1 MPKSPHRVSSWV
13 NMMNT
18 SFLHPCLHR
27 MFSDRGGNFGIMTAI
42 MIPVLFGA
50 AGMAIQVGDMLLS
63 KQQLQEA
70 ADSAALA
77 TATALANGTIQT
89 SEAEAFARNFVAGQM
104 ANYLQ
109 SGTDI
114 KSRTAV
120 NVQATTSGKSTSYQV
135 TVSPSYDLTVNPL
148 MQAVGFKTQ
157 HLSTSGTT
165 VGGHSQTQGSISMF
179 LALDKSGSM
188 GENTATVN
196 VDDPTET
203 YTYDCNLHYN
213 SKKDKWVYDK
223 CTGSRTNYY
232 TKIEALKLAAG
243 NLFGQ
248 LNSADPNAEYVR
260 TGAVS
265 YDINQYPASSLAWGT
280 VGVSSYVNALQAN
293 GGTNSSGAMATASL
307 SLTAK
312 NAAGNDAEDAIHKQK
327 TGQIPKKY
335 IVFMTDGDNNND
347 SSGGRSYD
355 TLTKTTCDNTKSKG
369 IEIYTI
375 AFMAPAGGQAL
386 LDYCASDDSHYFQAE
401 KMEDLLAA
409 FKAIGAQASA
419 QVTRLTN

>member
-1 MPKSPHRVSSWV
+1 
-13 NMMNT
+13 MMST
-18 SFLHPCLHR
+18 FFSHPCLRR

-42 MIPVLFGA
+42 MAPVLLGA

-89 SEAEAFARNFVAGQM
+89 SEAEAYARNFVAGQM

-109 SGTDI
+109 SSVDI
-114 KSRTAV
+114 KSATGV
-120 NVQATTSGKSTSYQV
+120 NVQTSTSGKSTSYQV
-135 TVSPSYDLTVNPL
+135 TVSPGYDLTVNPL
-148 MQAVGFKTQ
+148 MQAVGFSTQ

-165 VGGHSQTQGSISMF
+165 TSGHSQSQGSISMY

-188 GENTATVN
+188 GEDTATVN
-196 VDDPTET
+196 EDDPTES
-203 YTYDCNLHYN
+203 YTYDCNGHYN
-213 SKKDKWVYDK
+213 KKGKWVYDT
-223 CTGSRTNYY
+223 CTGSRSNYY
-232 TKIEALKLAAG
+232 TKIEALKIAAG

-248 LNSADPNAEYVR
+248 LDSADPNAEYVR

-265 YDINQYPASSLAWGT
+265 YDIVQYSPSALAWGT
-280 VGVSSYVNALQAN
+280 AGVASYVNALQAN
-293 GGTNSSGAMATASL
+293 GGTNSSGAMSTAYS

-312 NAAGNDAEDAIHKQK
+312 NAAGNDAEDSAHKLK
-327 TGQIPKKY
+327 TGQVPKKY

-355 TLTKTTCDNTKSKG
+355 TLTKATCDTAKSKG

-386 LDYCASDDSHYFQAE
+386 LHYCASDDSHYFQAE

-409 FKAIGAQASA
+409 FEAIGAKASA

>member
-1 MPKSPHRVSSWV
+1 
-13 NMMNT
+13 MMST
-18 SFLHPCLHR
+18 SLLHPCLRR
-27 MFSDRGGNFGIMTAI
+27 MFSDRGGNFGMMTAI
-42 MIPVLFGA
+42 LLPVLFGA
-50 AGMAIQVGDMLLS
+50 AGMAIQVGDILLS

-89 SEAEAFARNFVAGQM
+89 SQAEGFAQNFVAGQM

-109 SGTDI
+109 NGVDI
-114 KSRTAV
+114 KSGTGV
-120 NVQATTSGKSTSYQV
+120 NVQTTTSGKSTSYQV
-135 TVSPSYDLTVNPL
+135 TVSPGYDLAVNPL
-148 MQAVGFKTQ
+148 MQAVGFTTQ
-157 HLSTSGTT
+157 HLSTSSTS
-165 VGGHSQTQGSISMF
+165 VGGHSQAQGSISMF

-188 GENTATVN
+188 G
-196 VDDPTET
+196 DPTTTVTTEPF
-203 YTYDCNLHYN
+203 TYDCNPHPN
-213 SKKDKWVYDK
+213 KKGKTIYDT
-223 CTGSRTNYY
+223 CTGTRTRYY

-243 NLFGQ
+243 KLFGQ
-248 LNSADPNAEYVR
+248 LDSADPNAEYVR

-265 YDINQYPASSLAWGT
+265 YDIVEYPASSLAWGT
-280 VGVSSYVNALQAN
+280 AAVTSYVNALQSG
-293 GGTNSSGAMATASL
+293 GGTNSSGAVNTAYT

-312 NAAGNDAEDAIHKQK
+312 NAAGNDAEDAAHKLK

-347 SSGGRSYD
+347 SSNGRSYD
-355 TLTKTTCDNTKSKG
+355 TLTKATCDTAKSKG

-386 LDYCASDDSHYFQAE
+386 LHYCASDDAHYFQAE

-409 FKAIGAQASA
+409 FKAIGAKAAA

>member
-1 MPKSPHRVSSWV
+1 MS
-13 NMMNT
+13 T
-18 SFLHPCLHR
+18 SFLHPCLRR
-27 MFSDRGGNFGIMTAI
+27 MLGDRGGNFGIMTAI
-42 MIPVLFGA
+42 VLPVLFGA
-50 AGMAIQVGDMLLS
+50 AGMAIQVGDILLS

-89 SEAEAFARNFVAGQM
+89 SQAEAFARDFVAGQM
-104 ANYLQ
+104 ANYMQ
-109 SGTDI
+109 SSVDI
-114 KSRTAV
+114 KSTTGVDVRT
-120 NVQATTSGKSTSYQV
+120 TTSGKSTSYQV

-148 MQAVGFKTQ
+148 MQAVGFSTQ

-165 VGGHSQTQGSISMF
+165 VSGHSQTQGSISMY

-188 GENTATVN
+188 GDPTATVT
-196 VDDPTET
+196 TES
-203 YTYDCNLHYN
+203 YTYNCNPHLN
-213 SKKDKWVYDK
+213 KKGKTIYDT
-223 CTGSRTNYY
+223 CTGTRTRYY
-232 TKIEALKLAAG
+232 TKIEALKIAAG

-265 YDINQYPASSLAWGT
+265 YDIKEYTPSSLAWGT
-280 VGVSSYVNALQAN
+280 AGVSSYVNALQAD
-293 GGTNSSGAMATASL
+293 GGTNSSGAMNTSYS

-312 NAAGNDAEDAIHKQK
+312 NAAGNDAEDAAHQQK
-327 TGQIPKKY
+327 TGQVPKKY

-355 TLTKTTCDNTKSKG
+355 TATKKTCDDAKSKG

-386 LDYCASDDSHYFQAE
+386 LHYCASDDAHYFQAE

-409 FKAIGAQASA
+409 FKAIGAKASA
-419 QVTRLTN
+419 QLTRLTN

>member
-1 MPKSPHRVSSWV
+1 MS
-13 NMMNT
+13 T
-18 SFLHPCLHR
+18 SILHPCLRR

-42 MIPVLFGA
+42 LAPVLLGA
-50 AGMAIQVGDMLLS
+50 AGLAIQVGDMLLS

-77 TATALANGTIQT
+77 TATALANSTIQT

-109 SGTDI
+109 SGVDI
-114 KSRTAV
+114 KSATGV
-120 NVQATTSGKSTSYQV
+120 TVQTNTSGNSTSYQV
-135 TVSPSYDLTVNPL
+135 TVSPSYDLKVNPL
-148 MQAVGFKTQ
+148 MQAVGFTTQ
-157 HLSTSGTT
+157 HLSTSGST
-165 VGGHSQTQGSISMF
+165 VGGHSQTQGSISMY

-188 GENTATVN
+188 GEDTATVN
-196 VDDPTET
+196 KDVPTES

-213 SKKDKWVYDK
+213 SKNDKWVYDK

-232 TKIEALKLAAG
+232 TKIEALKIAAG

-248 LNSADPNAEYVR
+248 LNSADPNAQYVR

-265 YDINQYPASSLAWGT
+265 YDIVQYTPSTLAWGT
-280 VGVSSYVNALQAN
+280 SGASSYVNALQAN
-293 GGTNSSGAMATASL
+293 GGTNSSGAMNTAYS

-312 NAAGNDAEDAIHKQK
+312 NAAGNDAEDSAHKLK

-355 TLTKTTCDNTKSKG
+355 TLTKATCDTAKSKG

-386 LDYCASDDSHYFQAE
+386 LHYCASDDSHYFQAE

-409 FKAIGAQASA
+409 FKAIGAKASA

>member
-1 MPKSPHRVSSWV
+1 
-13 NMMNT
+13 MMST
-18 SFLHPCLHR
+18 SFLHLCLRR

-42 MIPVLFGA
+42 MAPVLLGV
-50 AGMAIQVGDMLLS
+50 AGVAIQVGDMMLS

-89 SEAEAFARNFVAGQM
+89 SQAEAFAQNFVAGQM
-104 ANYLQ
+104 ANYVQ
-109 SGTDI
+109 SGVDI
-114 KSRTAV
+114 KSGTSV
-120 NVQATTSGKSTSYQV
+120 NVQTSTSGKSTSYQV

-188 GENTATVN
+188 GEATATVN
-196 VDDPTET
+196 ADDPTES

-213 SKKDKWVYDK
+213 SKNNKWVYDK

-232 TKIEALKLAAG
+232 TKIEALKIAAG

-265 YDINQYPASSLAWGT
+265 YDINQYTPSNLAWGT
-280 VGVSSYVNALQAN
+280 TGVTSYVNALQAN
-293 GGTNSSGAMATASL
+293 GGTNSSGAMSTAYS

-312 NAAGNDAEDAIHKQK
+312 NAAGNDAEDSAHKLK
-327 TGQIPKKY
+327 TGQTPKKY
-335 IVFMTDGDNNND
+335 IVFMTDGDNNDD

-355 TLTKTTCDNTKSKG
+355 TLTKATCDTAKSKG

-375 AFMAPAGGQAL
+375 AFMAPAGGQTL
-386 LDYCASDDSHYFQAE
+386 LHYCASDDSHYFQAE

-409 FKAIGAQASA
+409 FKAIGAKASA
-419 QVTRLTN
+419 QMTRLTN

>member
-1 MPKSPHRVSSWV
+1 MS
-13 NMMNT
+13 T
-18 SFLHPCLHR
+18 SILHPCLRR
-27 MFSDRGGNFGIMTAI
+27 MFSDRGGNFGIMSAI
-42 MIPVLFGA
+42 LAPVLLGA

-77 TATALANGTIQT
+77 TATALANGTIQA
-89 SEAEAFARNFVAGQM
+89 SEAEAYARNFVAGQM

-114 KSRTAV
+114 KSTTSV
-120 NVQATTSGKSTSYQV
+120 NVQTTTSGKSTSYQV

-148 MQAVGFKTQ
+148 MQAVGFTTQ

-165 VGGHSQTQGSISMF
+165 VGGYSQTQGSISMY

-188 GENTATVN
+188 GEDTATVN
-196 VDDPTET
+196 EEYPTES
-203 YTYDCNLHYN
+203 YTYKCNPHYN
-213 SKKDKWVYDK
+213 KNGKEVWDT

-248 LNSADPNAEYVR
+248 LSGADPNAQYVR

-265 YDINQYPASSLAWGT
+265 YDINQYTPSALAWGT
-280 VGVSSYVNALQAN
+280 SGVSSYVNALQAG
-293 GGTNSSGAMATASL
+293 GGTNSSDAMSTAYS

-312 NAAGNDAEDAIHKQK
+312 NAAGNDAEDAAHKLK

-355 TLTKTTCDNTKSKG
+355 TLTKATCDTAKSKG

-386 LDYCASDDSHYFQAE
+386 LHYCASDDSHYFQAE

-409 FKAIGAQASA
+409 FQAIGAKASS
-419 QVTRLTN
+419 QLTRLTN

>member
-1 MPKSPHRVSSWV
+1 
-13 NMMNT
+13 MMST
-18 SFLHPCLHR
+18 SFLRPCLRR

-42 MIPVLFGA
+42 LAPVLLGA

-114 KSRTAV
+114 KSTTSV
-120 NVQATTSGKSTSYQV
+120 NVQTTTSGKSTSYQV

-148 MQAVGFKTQ
+148 MQAVGFSTQ
-157 HLSTSGTT
+157 HLSTTGTT
-165 VGGHSQTQGSISMF
+165 VGGHSETQGSISMF

-188 GENTATVN
+188 G
-196 VDDPTET
+196 DPTTTVVTESFT
-203 YTYDCNLHYN
+203 YKCNPHLN
-213 SKKDKWVYDK
+213 NGGRTVYDT
-223 CTGSRTNYY
+223 CTGTRTRFY

-248 LNSADPNAEYVR
+248 LNNADPNAEYVR

-265 YDINQYPASSLAWGT
+265 YDIVEYPASSLAWGT
-280 VGVSSYVNALQAN
+280 AAASNYVNALQSG
-293 GGTNSSGAMATASL
+293 GGTNSSGAMNTAYL

-312 NAAGNDAEDAIHKQK
+312 NAAGNDVENAAHQQK
-327 TGQIPKKY
+327 TGQVPKKY

-355 TLTKTTCDNTKSKG
+355 TATKKTCDDAKAKG

-386 LDYCASDDSHYFQAE
+386 LHYCASDDSHYFQAE

-409 FKAIGAQASA
+409 FQAIGAKASA
-419 QVTRLTN
+419 QLTRLTN

>member
-1 MPKSPHRVSSWV
+1 MS
-13 NMMNT
+13 T
-18 SFLHPCLHR
+18 SFLHPCLRR

-42 MIPVLFGA
+42 LAPVLLGA
-50 AGMAIQVGDMLLS
+50 AGMAIQVGDMLIS

-89 SEAEAFARNFVAGQM
+89 SQAEAFARNFVAGQM

-109 SGTDI
+109 SGVDI
-114 KSRTAV
+114 KSATGV
-120 NVQATTSGKSTSYQV
+120 TVQTSTSGNSTSYQV
-135 TVSPSYDLTVNPL
+135 TVSPAYDLTVNPL
-148 MQAVGFKTQ
+148 MQAVGFTTQ

-165 VGGHSQTQGSISMF
+165 VGGHSQTKGSISMY

-188 GENTATVN
+188 GDPTATTT
-196 VDDPTET
+196 TES
-203 YTYDCNLHYN
+203 YTYKCNPHPN
-213 SKKDKWVYDK
+213 KNGKTIYDT
-223 CTGSRTNYY
+223 CTGTRTRYY

-243 NLFGQ
+243 DLFDQ

-265 YDINQYPASSLAWGT
+265 YDIVEYPASSLAWGT
-280 VGVSSYVNALQAN
+280 TAVSGYVNALQAD
-293 GGTNSSGAMATASL
+293 GGTNSSGAMNTAYL

-312 NAAGNDAEDAIHKQK
+312 NAAGNDAENAAHQQK
-327 TGQIPKKY
+327 TGQVPKKY

-347 SSGGRSYD
+347 PSGGRSYD
-355 TLTKTTCDNTKSKG
+355 TATKKTCDDAKSKG

-386 LDYCASDDSHYFQAE
+386 LHYCASDDSHYFQAE

-409 FKAIGAQASA
+409 FKAIGAKASS
-419 QVTRLTN
+419 QLTRLTN

>member
-1 MPKSPHRVSSWV
+1 
-13 NMMNT
+13 MNT

-89 SEAEAFARNFVAGQM
+89 SQAETFARNFVAGQM

-114 KSRTAV
+114 KSMTAV

-135 TVSPSYDLTVNPL
+135 TVTPSYDLTVNPL

-165 VGGHSQTQGSISMF
+165 VGGHSQTQGSISMY

-280 VGVSSYVNALQAN
+280 VGVSSYVNALQAD
-293 GGTNSSGAMATASL
+293 GGTNSSGAMNTAYSA
-307 SLTAK
+307 LTAK
-312 NAAGNDAEDAIHKQK
+312 NAAGNDAEDAAHQQK
-327 TGQIPKKY
+327 TGQAPKKY

-355 TLTKTTCDNTKSKG
+355 TATKKTCDDAKLKG

-375 AFMAPAGGQAL
+375 AFMAPEGGQAL
-386 LDYCASDDSHYFQAE
+386 LHYCASDDSHYFQPE

-409 FKAIGAQASA
+409 FKAIGAKASA

>member
-1 MPKSPHRVSSWV
+1 MSTFFS
-13 NMMNT
+13 
-18 SFLHPCLHR
+18 HPCLRR

-42 MIPVLFGA
+42 MAPVLLGA

-89 SEAEAFARNFVAGQM
+89 SEAQAYARNFVAGQM

-109 SGTDI
+109 SSVDI
-114 KSRTAV
+114 KSATGV
-120 NVQATTSGKSTSYQV
+120 NVQTSTSGKSTSYQV
-135 TVSPSYDLTVNPL
+135 TVSPGYDLTVNPL
-148 MQAVGFKTQ
+148 MQVVGFSTQ
-157 HLSTSGTT
+157 HLSTSATT
-165 VGGHSQTQGSISMF
+165 TSGHSQTQGSISMF

-188 GENTATVN
+188 GEDTATVN
-196 VDDPTET
+196 EEDPTES
-203 YTYDCNLHYN
+203 YTYDCNGHYN
-213 SKKDKWVYDK
+213 KKGKWVYDT
-223 CTGSRTNYY
+223 CTGSRSNYY
-232 TKIEALKLAAG
+232 TKIEALKIAAG

-248 LNSADPNAEYVR
+248 LDSADPNAEYVR

-265 YDINQYPASSLAWGT
+265 YDIVQYSPSNLAWGT
-280 VGVSSYVNALQAN
+280 AGVASYVNALQAN
-293 GGTNSSGAMATASL
+293 GGTNSSGAMSTAYS

-312 NAAGNDAEDAIHKQK
+312 NAAGNDAEDSAHKLK
-327 TGQIPKKY
+327 TGQVPKKY

-355 TLTKTTCDNTKSKG
+355 TLTKATCDTAKSKG

-386 LDYCASDDSHYFQAE
+386 LHYCASDDAHYFQAE

-409 FKAIGAQASA
+409 FEAIGAKASA

>member
-1 MPKSPHRVSSWV
+1 MS
-13 NMMNT
+13 T
-18 SFLHPCLHR
+18 FFLHPCLRR

-42 MIPVLFGA
+42 MMPVLLGV

-89 SEAEAFARNFVAGQM
+89 SQAEAFAQNFVAGQM

-109 SGTDI
+109 SGSDI
-114 KSRTAV
+114 KSGTGV
-120 NVQATTSGKSTSYQV
+120 TVQTSTSGKSTSYQV

-148 MQAVGFKTQ
+148 MQAVGFSTQ
-157 HLSTSGTT
+157 HLSVSGTT
-165 VGGHSQTQGSISMF
+165 VGGHSETQGSISMF

-188 GENTATVN
+188 GDNTTTVT
-196 VDDPTET
+196 TESFT
-203 YTYDCNLHYN
+203 YKCNPHLNPSGKNTIYDT
-213 SKKDKWVYDK
+213 
-223 CTGSRTNYY
+223 CTGTRTRYY

-265 YDINQYPASSLAWGT
+265 YDIVQYPASSLAWGT
-280 VGVSSYVNALQAN
+280 TAVTSYVNALQSG
-293 GGTNSSGAMATASL
+293 GGTNSSGAMSTAYT

-312 NAAGNDAEDAIHKQK
+312 NAAGNDAEDAAHKQK
-327 TGQIPKKY
+327 TGQVPKKY

-347 SSGGRSYD
+347 TSGGRSYD
-355 TLTKTTCDNTKSKG
+355 TATKTTCDDAKSKG

-386 LDYCASDDSHYFQAE
+386 LHYCASDDSHYFQAE

-409 FKAIGAQASA
+409 FEAIGAKASA
-419 QVTRLTN
+419 QMTRLTN

>member
-1 MPKSPHRVSSWV
+1 
-13 NMMNT
+13 MMST
-18 SFLHPCLHR
+18 SILHPCLRR

-42 MIPVLFGA
+42 LAPVLLGA

-89 SEAEAFARNFVAGQM
+89 SGAEAFARNFVAGQM

-109 SGTDI
+109 SGADI
-114 KSRTAV
+114 KSTTSV
-120 NVQATTSGKSTSYQV
+120 NVQTTTSGKSTSYQV

-148 MQAVGFKTQ
+148 MQAVGFSTQ
-157 HLSTSGTT
+157 HLSASGTT
-165 VGGHSQTQGSISMF
+165 VGGHSQTQGSISMY

-188 GENTATVN
+188 GEDTATVN
-196 VDDPTET
+196 EEDPTES
-203 YTYDCNLHYN
+203 YTYDCNPHLNKHG
-213 SKKDKWVYDK
+213 KTIYDT

-232 TKIEALKLAAG
+232 TKIEALKIAAG

-248 LNSADPNAEYVR
+248 LSSADPNAQYVR

-265 YDINQYPASSLAWGT
+265 YDIVQYTPSSLAWGT
-280 VGVSSYVNALQAN
+280 AGVSSYVNALQSG
-293 GGTNSSGAMATASL
+293 GGTNSSGAMSTAYS

-312 NAAGNDAEDAIHKQK
+312 NAAGNDAEDAAHKLK

-355 TLTKTTCDNTKSKG
+355 TLTKATCDTAKSKG

-375 AFMAPAGGQAL
+375 AFMAPAGGQTL
-386 LDYCASDDSHYFQAE
+386 LHYCASDDSHYFQAE

-409 FKAIGAQASA
+409 FKAIGAKASA
-419 QVTRLTN
+419 QLTRLTN

>member
-1 MPKSPHRVSSWV
+1 
-13 NMMNT
+13 MMST
-18 SFLHPCLHR
+18 SFLQTPCLRR
-27 MFSDRGGNFGIMTAI
+27 MLGDRGGNFGIMTAI
-42 MIPVLFGA
+42 LLPVLFGA

-77 TATALANGTIQT
+77 TATALGNGTIQT
-89 SEAEAFARNFVAGQM
+89 SQAEAFARNFVAGQM

-109 SGTDI
+109 NGVDI
-114 KSRTAV
+114 KNATAV
-120 NVQATTSGKSTSYQV
+120 NVQTSNSGKSASYQV
-135 TVSPSYDLTVNPL
+135 TVTPSYDLTVNPL
-148 MQAVGFKTQ
+148 MQAVGFSTQ
-157 HLSTSGTT
+157 HLSTSSTT
-165 VGGHSQTQGSISMF
+165 VSGPSQTPGSNAQGSVSMF

-188 GENTATVN
+188 GDPTATVN
-196 VDDPTET
+196 KDDPTET
-203 YTYDCNLHYN
+203 FTYDCNPHLN
-213 SKKDKWVYDK
+213 KKGKWVYDT
-223 CTGSRTNYY
+223 CTGSRANYY
-232 TKIEALKLAAG
+232 TKIEALKMAAG

-248 LNSADPNAEYVR
+248 LTSADPNAQYVR

-265 YDINQYPASSLAWGT
+265 YDIVQYTPSTLAWGT
-280 VGVSSYVNALQAN
+280 AGVSSYVNALEAG
-293 GGTNSSGAMATASL
+293 GGTNSSGAMSTAYS

-312 NAAGNDAEDAIHKQK
+312 NAAGNDAEDAAHKLK

-355 TLTKTTCDNTKSKG
+355 TLTKATCDAAKSKG

-386 LDYCASDDSHYFQAE
+386 LHYCASDDAHFFQAE

-409 FKAIGAQASA
+409 FQAIGAKASA
-419 QVTRLTN
+419 QLTRLTN

>member
-1 MPKSPHRVSSWV
+1 MR
-13 NMMNT
+13 T
-18 SFLHPCLHR
+18 SFLHPCLRR
-27 MFSDRGGNFGIMTAI
+27 MLSDRGGNFGLMTAI
-42 MIPVLFGA
+42 MMPILLGV

-77 TATALANGTIQT
+77 TASALANGTIQT
-89 SEAEAFARNFVAGQM
+89 SQAEAFARNYVAGQM

-109 SGTDI
+109 SGVDI
-114 KSRTAV
+114 KNATGV
-120 NVQATTSGKSTSYQV
+120 NVQTTTSGKSTSYQV
-135 TVSPSYDLTVNPL
+135 TVSPGYDLTVNPL
-148 MQAVGFKTQ
+148 MQAVGFTTQ
-157 HLSTSGTT
+157 HLSTSSTT

-188 GENTATVN
+188 G
-196 VDDPTET
+196 DPTTTVTTES
-203 YTYDCNLHYN
+203 YTYKCNPHLNN
-213 SKKDKWVYDK
+213 SGKNTIYDT
-223 CTGSRTNYY
+223 CTGTRTRYF

-243 NLFGQ
+243 KLFAQ
-248 LNSADPNAEYVR
+248 LDSADPNADYVR

-265 YDINQYPASSLAWGT
+265 YDIVEYPASSLAWGT
-280 VGVSSYVNALQAN
+280 AAASNYINALQAG
-293 GGTNSSGAMATASL
+293 GGTNSSGAMNTAYL

-312 NAAGNDAEDAIHKQK
+312 NAAANDVEDTAHQQK
-327 TGQIPKKY
+327 TGQVPKKY

-347 SSGGRSYD
+347 TSGGRSYD
-355 TLTKTTCDNTKSKG
+355 TATKKTCDDAKSKG

-386 LDYCASDDSHYFQAE
+386 LHYCASDDSHYFQAE

-409 FKAIGAQASA
+409 FEAIGAKSSA

>member
-1 MPKSPHRVSSWV
+1 MS
-13 NMMNT
+13 T
-18 SFLHPCLHR
+18 SFLHPCLRR

-42 MIPVLFGA
+42 LAPVLLGA
-50 AGMAIQVGDMLLS
+50 AGMAIQVGDMLIS

-89 SEAEAFARNFVAGQM
+89 SQAEAFARNFVAGQM

-109 SGTDI
+109 SGVDI
-114 KSRTAV
+114 KSATGV
-120 NVQATTSGKSTSYQV
+120 TVQTNTSGNSTSYQV

-148 MQAVGFKTQ
+148 MQAVGFTTQ

-165 VGGHSQTQGSISMF
+165 IGGHSQTQGSISMY

-188 GENTATVN
+188 GEDTATVN
-196 VDDPTET
+196 EEDPTES
-203 YTYDCNLHYN
+203 YTYDCNGHYN
-213 SKKDKWVYDK
+213 KKGKWIYDT
-223 CTGSRTNYY
+223 CTGSRANYY
-232 TKIEALKLAAG
+232 TKIEALKMAAG

-248 LNSADPNAEYVR
+248 LSSADPNAQYVR

-265 YDINQYPASSLAWGT
+265 YDIVQYTPSALAWGT
-280 VGVSSYVNALQAN
+280 SGVSTYVNALQAG
-293 GGTNSSGAMATASL
+293 GGTNSSGAMSTAYS

-312 NAAGNDAEDAIHKQK
+312 NAAGNDAEDAAHKLK
-327 TGQIPKKY
+327 TGQTPKKY
-335 IVFMTDGDNNND
+335 IVFMTDGDNNDD

-355 TLTKTTCDNTKSKG
+355 TLTKATCDTAKSKG

-375 AFMAPAGGQAL
+375 AFMAPEGGQAL
-386 LDYCASDDSHYFQAE
+386 LHYCASDDSHYFQAE

-409 FKAIGAQASA
+409 FKAIGAKASS
-419 QVTRLTN
+419 QLTRLTN

>member
-1 MPKSPHRVSSWV
+1 
-13 NMMNT
+13 MMST
-18 SFLHPCLHR
+18 SFLHPCLRR
-27 MFSDRGGNFGIMTAI
+27 MLSDRGGNFGMMTAI
-42 MIPVLFGA
+42 LLPVLFGA

-89 SEAEAFARNFVAGQM
+89 SQAEAFAQNFVAGQM

-114 KSRTAV
+114 KNGTSV
-120 NVQATTSGKSTSYQV
+120 SVQTTTSGKSTSYQV
-135 TVSPSYDLTVNPL
+135 TVSPSYDLAVNPL
-148 MQAVGFKTQ
+148 MQAVGFSTQ
-157 HLSTSGTT
+157 HLATSGTT
-165 VGGHSQTQGSISMF
+165 IGGHSQTQGSISMY

-188 GENTATVN
+188 GEPTATVN
-196 VDDPTET
+196 ADDPTESF
-203 YTYDCNLHYN
+203 TYDCNGHYN
-213 SKKDKWVYDK
+213 KKDKWVYDT

-232 TKIEALKLAAG
+232 TKLEALKIAAG

-248 LNSADPNAEYVR
+248 ITNADPNAEYAR

-265 YDINQYPASSLAWGT
+265 YDINQYPPSSLAWGT
-280 VGVSSYVNALQAN
+280 AGVSSYVNALQSG
-293 GGTNSSGAMATASL
+293 GGTNSSGAVNTAYT

-312 NAAGNDAEDAIHKQK
+312 NAAGNDAEDAAHKQK
-327 TGQIPKKY
+327 SGQVPKKY

-355 TLTKTTCDNTKSKG
+355 TATKKTCDDAKSKG

-386 LDYCASDDSHYFQAE
+386 LHYCASDDAHYFQAE

-409 FKAIGAQASA
+409 FKAIGAKASA
-419 QVTRLTN
+419 QLTRLTN

>member
-1 MPKSPHRVSSWV
+1 MS
-13 NMMNT
+13 T
-18 SFLHPCLHR
+18 SFLQTPCLRR
-27 MFSDRGGNFGIMTAI
+27 MLGDRGGNFGMMTAI
-42 MIPVLFGA
+42 LLPVLFGA

-77 TATALANGTIQT
+77 TATALANGTIST
-89 SEAEAFARNFVAGQM
+89 AEAETFARNFVAGQM

-114 KSRTAV
+114 KSSTGV
-120 NVQATTSGKSTSYQV
+120 NVQTTTSGKSTSYQV

-188 GENTATVN
+188 GDPTATVT
-196 VDDPTET
+196 TES
-203 YTYDCNLHYN
+203 YTYKCNPHLN
-213 SKKDKWVYDK
+213 QNGKTTIYDT
-223 CTGSRTNYY
+223 CTGTRTRYY

-243 NLFGQ
+243 NLFDQ

-265 YDINQYPASSLAWGT
+265 YDLVEYTASKLAWGT
-280 VGVSSYVNALQAN
+280 TAVTGYVNALQSG
-293 GGTNSSGAMATASL
+293 GGTNSSGAVNTAYT

-312 NAAGNDAEDAIHKQK
+312 NAAGNDAEDAAHQQK
-327 TGQIPKKY
+327 TGQVPKKY

-355 TLTKTTCDNTKSKG
+355 TATKKTCDAAKSKG

-386 LDYCASDDSHYFQAE
+386 LHYCASDDAHFFQAE

-409 FKAIGAQASA
+409 FQAIGAKASA
-419 QVTRLTN
+419 QLTRLTN

>member
-1 MPKSPHRVSSWV
+1 MS
-13 NMMNT
+13 T
-18 SFLHPCLHR
+18 SILHPCLRR

-42 MIPVLFGA
+42 LAPVLLGA

-89 SEAEAFARNFVAGQM
+89 TGAEAFARNFVAGQM

-109 SGTDI
+109 SGADI
-114 KSRTAV
+114 KSTTSV
-120 NVQATTSGKSTSYQV
+120 NVQTTTSGKSTSYQV

-148 MQAVGFKTQ
+148 MQAVGFSAQ
-157 HLSTSGTT
+157 HLSASGTT
-165 VGGHSQTQGSISMF
+165 VGGHSQTQGSISMY

-188 GENTATVN
+188 GEDTATVN
-196 VDDPTET
+196 EEDPTES
-203 YTYDCNLHYN
+203 YTYDCNPHLNKHG
-213 SKKDKWVYDK
+213 KTIYDT

-232 TKIEALKLAAG
+232 TKIEALKIAAG

-248 LNSADPNAEYVR
+248 LSSADPNAQYVR

-265 YDINQYPASSLAWGT
+265 YDIVQYTPSSLAWGT
-280 VGVSSYVNALQAN
+280 AGVSSYVNALQSG
-293 GGTNSSGAMATASL
+293 GGTNSSGAMSTAYS

-312 NAAGNDAEDAIHKQK
+312 NAAGNDAEDAAHKLK

-355 TLTKTTCDNTKSKG
+355 TLTKATCDTAKSKG

-375 AFMAPAGGQAL
+375 AFMAPAGGQTL
-386 LDYCASDDSHYFQAE
+386 LHYCASDDSHYFQAE

-409 FKAIGAQASA
+409 FKAIGAKASA
-419 QVTRLTN
+419 QLTRLTN

>member
-1 MPKSPHRVSSWV
+1 MR
-13 NMMNT
+13 T
-18 SFLHPCLHR
+18 SFFHPCLRR
-27 MFSDRGGNFGIMTAI
+27 MSSDRGGNFGLMTAI
-42 MIPVLFGA
+42 MMPILLGV

-77 TATALANGTIQT
+77 TATALANGTVQT
-89 SEAEAFARNFVAGQM
+89 SQAEAFARNYVAGQM

-109 SGTDI
+109 SGVDI
-114 KSRTAV
+114 KNATGV
-120 NVQATTSGKSTSYQV
+120 NVQTTTSGKSTSYQV
-135 TVSPSYDLTVNPL
+135 TVSPGYDLTVNPL
-148 MQAVGFKTQ
+148 MQAVGFTTQ
-157 HLSTSGTT
+157 HLSTSSTS
-165 VGGHSQTQGSISMF
+165 VGGHSETQGSISMF

-188 GENTATVN
+188 GDPTATVD
-196 VDDPTET
+196 VDNPTEPF
-203 YTYDCNLHYN
+203 TYDCNPHLN
-213 SKKDKWVYDK
+213 KKGKTVYDT
-223 CTGSRTNYY
+223 CTGTRTHYY
-232 TKIEALKLAAG
+232 TKIEALKIAAG

-248 LNSADPNAEYVR
+248 LDSADPNAEYVR

-265 YDINQYPASSLAWGT
+265 YDLVEYAPSKLAWGT
-280 VGVSSYVNALQAN
+280 TAVTSYVNALQSG
-293 GGTNSSGAMATASL
+293 GGTNSSGAVNTAYT

-312 NAAGNDAEDAIHKQK
+312 NAAGNDAEDAAHKLK
-327 TGQIPKKY
+327 TGQVPKKY
-335 IVFMTDGDNNND
+335 IVFMTDGDNNDD

-355 TLTKTTCDNTKSKG
+355 TLTKATCDTAKSKG

-386 LDYCASDDSHYFQAE
+386 LHYCASDDSHYFQAE

-409 FKAIGAQASA
+409 FKAIGAKASA

>member
-1 MPKSPHRVSSWV
+1 MS
-13 NMMNT
+13 T
-18 SFLHPCLHR
+18 FFLRPCPRR
-27 MFSDRGGNFGIMTAI
+27 MLSDRGGNFGIMTAI
-42 MIPVLFGA
+42 LAPVLLGA

-63 KQQLQEA
+63 KQQFQEA

-89 SEAEAFARNFVAGQM
+89 SEAEAFARKFVAGQM

-114 KSRTAV
+114 KSTTGV
-120 NVQATTSGKSTSYQV
+120 NVQTTTSGNSTSYQV

-148 MQAVGFKTQ
+148 MQAVGFRTQ
-157 HLSTSGTT
+157 RLSTSGTT

-188 GENTATVN
+188 GEDTATVN
-196 VDDPTET
+196 KEYPTES
-203 YTYDCNLHYN
+203 YTYKCNPHYN
-213 SKKDKWVYDK
+213 KNGKEVWDT
-223 CTGSRTNYY
+223 CTGTRTNYY
-232 TKIEALKLAAG
+232 TKIQALKIAAG

-248 LNSADPNAEYVR
+248 LNSADPNAQYVR

-265 YDINQYPASSLAWGT
+265 YDIVEYSPSNLAWGT
-280 VGVSSYVNALQAN
+280 AGVTSYVNALQAN
-293 GGTNSSGAMATASL
+293 GGTNSSGAMNTAYT

-312 NAAGNDAEDAIHKQK
+312 NAAGNDAEDSAHKLK

-355 TLTKTTCDNTKSKG
+355 TLTKATCDTAKSKG

-386 LDYCASDDSHYFQAE
+386 LDYCASDDAHYFQAE

>member
-1 MPKSPHRVSSWV
+1 MS
-13 NMMNT
+13 T
-18 SFLHPCLHR
+18 FFLHPCLRR

-42 MIPVLFGA
+42 LAPVLLGA
-50 AGMAIQVGDMLLS
+50 AGMAVHVGDMLLS

-77 TATALANGTIQT
+77 TATALANGKIQT
-89 SEAEAFARNFVAGQM
+89 SEAEAYARNFVAGQM

-109 SGTDI
+109 SGVDI
-114 KSRTAV
+114 KSATGV
-120 NVQATTSGKSTSYQV
+120 SVQTNTSGNSTSYQV

-188 GENTATVN
+188 GY
-196 VDDPTET
+196 PTTTLTTES
-203 YTYDCNLHYN
+203 YTYKCNPHLN
-213 SKKDKWVYDK
+213 NKGKTVYDT
-223 CTGSRTNYY
+223 CTGTRTRYY

-243 NLFGQ
+243 NLFAQ

-265 YDINQYPASSLAWGT
+265 YDIIEYPASSLAWGT
-280 VGVSSYVNALQAN
+280 TRVTDYVNALQAN
-293 GGTNSSGAMATASL
+293 GGTNSSDAMNTAYTSL
-307 SLTAK
+307 IAK
-312 NAAGNDAEDAIHKQK
+312 NAAGNDAEDSAHKLK
-327 TGQIPKKY
+327 SGQIPKKY

-347 SSGGRSYD
+347 ESGGRSYD
-355 TLTKTTCDNTKSKG
+355 TATKETCDHAKSTG

-375 AFMAPAGGQAL
+375 AFMAPEGGQAL
-386 LDYCASDDSHYFQAE
+386 LQYCASDASHYFQAE

-409 FKAIGAQASA
+409 FKAIGAKASS
-419 QVTRLTN
+419 QLTRLTN

>member
-1 MPKSPHRVSSWV
+1 
-13 NMMNT
+13 
-18 SFLHPCLHR
+18 
-27 MFSDRGGNFGIMTAI
+27 MTAI
-42 MIPVLFGA
+42 LAPVLLGA

-89 SEAEAFARNFVAGQM
+89 TEAEAFARNFVAGQM

-114 KSRTAV
+114 KSTTSV
-120 NVQATTSGKSTSYQV
+120 NVQTTTSGKSTSYQV
-135 TVSPSYDLTVNPL
+135 TVSPAYVLTVNPL
-148 MQAVGFKTQ
+148 MQAVGFTTQ

-165 VGGHSQTQGSISMF
+165 IGGHSQTQGSISMF

-188 GENTATVN
+188 GEDTATVN
-196 VDDPTET
+196 EESPTES

-213 SKKDKWVYDK
+213 TKNNKWVYDK

-232 TKIEALKLAAG
+232 TKIEALKMAAG
-243 NLFGQ
+243 NLFSQ
-248 LNSADPNAEYVR
+248 LNSADPNAQYVR

-265 YDINQYPASSLAWGT
+265 YDINQYAPSSLAWGIT
-280 VGVSSYVNALQAN
+280 GVSSYVNALQAN
-293 GGTNSSGAMATASL
+293 GGTNSSGAMNTAYT

-312 NAAGNDAEDAIHKQK
+312 NAAGNDVENSAHQQK
-327 TGQIPKKY
+327 TGQVPKKY

-347 SSGGRSYD
+347 PSGGRSYD
-355 TLTKTTCDNTKSKG
+355 TATKKTCDDAKSKG

-386 LDYCASDDSHYFQAE
+386 LHYCASDDSHYFQAE

-409 FKAIGAQASA
+409 FQAIGAKASA
-419 QVTRLTN
+419 QLTRLTN